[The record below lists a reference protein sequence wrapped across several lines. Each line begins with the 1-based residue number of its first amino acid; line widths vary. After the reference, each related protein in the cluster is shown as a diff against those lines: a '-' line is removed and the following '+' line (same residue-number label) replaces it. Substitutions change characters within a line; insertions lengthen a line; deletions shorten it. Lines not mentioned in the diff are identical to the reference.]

1 MLLTNMLYFIEL
13 GDGVKHYNESI
24 EQIHKLRAELTE
36 NKDRMKAKFQE
47 NQQIVT
53 EIQQHH

>member
-36 NKDRMKAKFQE
+36 NKDRMKAKF
-47 NQQIVT
+47 
-53 EIQQHH
+53 